1 MNNPLQKLRV
11 IAKAKFS
18 DKSNLGDWYQDRLSI
33 CEQCPLNSKNTK
45 PSTAKEIAIVTANLG
60 KPSCY
65 ACGCEVAA
73 KASVREEQCG
83 LVKIGQE
90 PLWEALPEIDSAN
103 MGDFYIE
110 NLSSHKVQMT
120 VHGNIILDYGRIRY
134 ASDTHI
140 EVSLK
145 DKLQKTTNM
154 RALSSCGCTVPV
166 PRKIGETYF
175 IGITYDSKRKG
186 KFEKNVTLRIT
197 RDGKLK
203 NIQIKILGTVI

>member
-1 MNNPLQKLRV
+1 MSNPLQKLRV

-18 DKSNLGDWYQDRLSI
+18 DKTNLGDWYQKRLSI
-33 CEQCPLNSKNTK
+33 CELCPVNSKNKKDLTV
-45 PSTAKEIAIVTANLG
+45 KETAIVAANFG
-60 KPSCY
+60 KPSCL
-65 ACGCEVAA
+65 ACGCEIAA
-73 KASVREEQCG
+73 KTSVREEDCG
-83 LVKIGQE
+83 LKKRGEE
-90 PLWEALPEIDSAN
+90 PLWKALPSIDSAN

-110 NLSSHKVQMT
+110 NLSSEKVKMT
-120 VHGNIILDYGRIRY
+120 VHGNVILDYGRIRY

-140 EVSLK
+140 EISLK
-145 DKLQKTTNM
+145 DKKQTTTNM

-166 PRKIGETYF
+166 PRKIGDTYF

-203 NIQIKILGTVI
+203 NIQVKILGTVI